1 MAALHVE
8 NVTLRPLRFVEVA
21 ELARALVETSEAQIA
36 NRWRE
41 QALGY
46 RELLAAELKGALVGT
61 GRISES
67 ESPPRSLHLFAL
79 EVAPAWRDRG
89 VGGAIVRWVVDE
101 ARRRGR
107 RRVYL
112 EVRIDN
118 PARRLYHRLGFRRVG
133 SAFVNAWWRFAPDG
147 TRERVEETSYRMVRR
162 VWGRVQSTGG
172 RGQGDAR
179 SVSSE
184 L

>member
-8 NVTLRPLRFVEVA
+8 NVSLRPLRFSEIG
-21 ELARALVETSEAQIA
+21 ELAGALVETSEAQIA

-46 RELLAAELKGALVGT
+46 RELLAAEGEGELGGT
-61 GRISES
+61 GSTSES
-67 ESPPRSLHLFAL
+67 ERPPRSLHLFAL

-107 RRVYL
+107 HRVYL
-112 EVRIDN
+112 AVRIDN
-118 PARRLYHRLGFRRVG
+118 PARRLYHRLR
-133 SAFVNAWWRFAPDG
+133 
-147 TRERVEETSYRMVRR
+147 VRR
-162 VWGRVQSTGG
+162 GG
-172 RGQGDAR
+172 SDFVHARG
-179 SVSSE
+179 
-184 L
+184 